1 MFYFSA
7 KYINKLL
14 DILFILTSSLAIFH
28 IFSFISDRANTGVIF
43 ETCESSDGPVIFTGH
58 SRNIWVDFVANRNA
72 SGRGFQLSFLTI
84 EGKAL
89 ENKNTIR

>member
-1 MFYFSA
+1 MC
-7 KYINKLL
+7 
-14 DILFILTSSLAIFH
+14 
-28 IFSFISDRANTGVIF
+28 IFSLFFLHLDRANTGVIF

-84 EGKAL
+84 EGKYISNHDMVVPNSFCSKYTL
-89 ENKNTIR
+89 G